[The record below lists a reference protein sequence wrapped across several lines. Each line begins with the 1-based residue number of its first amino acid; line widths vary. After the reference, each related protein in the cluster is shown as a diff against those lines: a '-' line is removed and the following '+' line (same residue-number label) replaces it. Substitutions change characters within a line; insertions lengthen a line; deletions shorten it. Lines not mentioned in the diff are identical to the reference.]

1 MRPIL
6 LLLMLLVV
14 AAGVA
19 FSALNPV
26 LLTLDFHFFRVQAPA
41 GTVVLGALL
50 AGWLVGGFVA
60 WLGLAPRLRREAR
73 RRAQD
78 ARAASAKPAA

>member
-6 LLLMLLVV
+6 LLSMLLVV
-14 AAGVA
+14 AAGVV
-19 FSALNPV
+19 FSALNPA

-41 GTVVLGALL
+41 GAVVLGALL
-50 AGWLVGGFVA
+50 IGWLVGGLVA